1 MVGVLAS
8 SEVDRVFESRS
19 GQTND
24 YTNWYLLFT
33 GWLEIMIM
41 CPSGRHVYPRT
52 VVSVRYLLFTEWL
65 EIMIMCPSGAS
76 CLSTNCCFSELALL
90 KN

>member
-8 SEVDRVFESRS
+8 SEIDRVFESRT
-19 GQTND
+19 GQTKD
-24 YTNWYLLFT
+24 YANWYLLFT

-52 VVSVRYLLFTEWL
+52 VVYS
-65 EIMIMCPSGAS
+65 
-76 CLSTNCCFSELALL
+76 
-90 KN
+90 

>member
-24 YTNWYLLFT
+24 YANWYLLFT

-41 CPSGRHVYPRT
+41 CPSGHHVHPRT
-52 VVSVRYLLFTEWL
+52 VVYWLARNHDNVSEW
-65 EIMIMCPSGAS
+65 AS
-76 CLSTNCCFSELALL
+76 CLSTDCCFSEVFVVY
-90 KN
+90 